1 MARVDLRWLSVYAQ
15 VARAGSIGAAAD
27 AIGVSHAS
35 VARQLSS
42 LEAAVGS
49 RLLVRLPHR
58 VQLTEEGQVL
68 FDHAE
73 SVLERLDVA
82 QRELAGLRDHASGR
96 LRLGAFSSANAVLV
110 PRALAAFQ
118 QDHPAVSISHREG
131 LTRQHL
137 AALRAAEIDLA
148 VISVGEDES
157 PEDVT
162 LHRLL
167 VDRMLVALPAA
178 HALAVRRR
186 LRLGDLAN
194 ETWIAGGDRPEEM
207 LISAS
212 LATGFVPRIDIV
224 VGEWLAKLGFVAS
237 GLGIALVP
245 SIAVEAVPA
254 GIRLVPLHPD
264 DTPSRT
270 IYAAT
275 PAYTRLSAP
284 VAAFLRALREGARSL
299 AYPGSPPAT
308 ALLNGGGPARVGPA
322 HVGPAGVGPAG
333 VGPVGVGPREQTSG
347 SGPGEAG
354 LVPATSPDTT
364 D

>member
-1 MARVDLRWLSVYAQ
+1 MPARRLTCPKLRVCRGARGYPSLS
-15 VARAGSIGAAAD
+15 
-27 AIGVSHAS
+27 
-35 VARQLSS
+35 
-42 LEAAVGS
+42 
-49 RLLVRLPHR
+49 
-58 VQLTEEGQVL
+58 
-68 FDHAE
+68 
-73 SVLERLDVA
+73 
-82 QRELAGLRDHASGR
+82 
-96 LRLGAFSSANAVLV
+96 
-110 PRALAAFQ
+110 
-118 QDHPAVSISHREG
+118 
-131 LTRQHL
+131 L

-148 VISVGEDES
+148 VISVGEHQS

-178 HALAVRRR
+178 HALAGRRR

-212 LATGFVPRIDIV
+212 LATGFVPRVDIV

-237 GLGIALVP
+237 GLGITLLP
-245 SIAVEAVPA
+245 SIAVEAVPE
-254 GIRLVPLHPD
+254 GVRLVPLHPD

-284 VAAFLRALREGARSL
+284 VGAFVRALREGARSL
-299 AYPGSPPAT
+299 ANPASPPAT
-308 ALLNGGGPARVGPA
+308 ALLNSGGPASVA
-322 HVGPAGVGPAG
+322 
-333 VGPVGVGPREQTSG
+333 PREHTSG
-347 SGPGEAG
+347 SGWSEVA
-354 LVPATSPDTT
+354 LVRAAPADTT